1 MNGLRLGKLP
11 AREDKRTFE
20 MRMFLPAKLPP
31 IPDSFNVDAS
41 LPCPITIDI
50 LGNDELGD
58 CVMAGRG
65 HHTRRF
71 ESREQGCLTL
81 LPDKSVL
88 SAVRSEYLKE
98 GHGQDN
104 GLVVLDSLNCW
115 RKGWTVNRR
124 KYSIYVFGWIHPG
137 DREEVAA
144 AIYLLGGVQF
154 GLELPLSAE
163 AQFYAGEP
171 WRIVAGPKGKK
182 GSLGG
187 HLVYNHR
194 YELGA
199 CSEAGVTA
207 ITWGK
212 EQLMTWDFLE
222 YYCDEAF
229 AVVDN
234 RDKWLGSSTLDVEKL
249 DGYLRAVAG

>member
-1 MNGLRLGKLP
+1 MIGLKLGKLP
-11 AREDKRTFE
+11 AKYDRRTLQ
-20 MRMFLPAKLPP
+20 MRMFLPSTLPP
-31 IPDSFNVDAS
+31 IPDSFDVDS
-41 LPCPITIDI
+41 TLPCKPTLDM
-50 LGNDELGD
+50 LANDQLGD

-65 HHTRRF
+65 HQTRRF
-71 ESREQGCLTL
+71 EAREQGCLTL

-98 GHGQDN
+98 GHGRDN

-124 KYSIYVFGWIHPG
+124 KYNIFAFGQIHPN
-137 DREEVAA
+137 DRQEVAA
-144 AIYLLGGVQF
+144 TIYLLGGAQF
-154 GLELPLSAE
+154 GLALPKAAE
-163 AQFYAGEP
+163 GQYYAGEP
-171 WRIVAGPKGKK
+171 WSIVPGPNGKK

-187 HLVYNHR
+187 HLVYDKKYQLVKCNAQ
-194 YELGA
+194 GA
-199 CSEAGVTA
+199 TV

-229 AVVDN
+229 GIVDN
-234 RDKWLGSSTLDVEKL
+234 RNKWLKSSVLDVEKL
-249 DGYLRAVAG
+249 DSYLQAVSR

>member
-1 MNGLRLGKLP
+1 MNGLKLGKLP
-11 AREDKRTFE
+11 AREDKRTFQ
-20 MRMFLPAKLPP
+20 MRIFLPAKLPP
-31 IPDSFNVDAS
+31 IPESCNVDSS
-41 LPCPITIDI
+41 LPCPVTIDM
-50 LGNDELGD
+50 LANDELGD

-71 ESREQGCLTL
+71 EAKEQGCLTL
-81 LPDKSVL
+81 LPDAGVL
-88 SAVRSEYLKE
+88 SAVRKEYFKE
-98 GHGQDN
+98 GRGRDE
-104 GLVVLDSLNCW
+104 GLVVLDSLNHW

-124 KYSIYVFGWIHPG
+124 KYNIYAFGQIHAA

-144 AIYLLGGVQF
+144 TIYLLGGAQF
-154 GLELPLSAE
+154 GLDLPLSAE
-163 AQFYAGEP
+163 DQFRAGEP
-171 WRIVAGPKGKK
+171 WRVVPGYKAKR

-187 HLVYNHR
+187 HLVYGNKF
-194 YELGA
+194 EVKVGNG
-199 CSEAGVTA
+199 EGVSV

-234 RDKWLGSSTLDVEKL
+234 RNRWLKSSTLDVEKL
-249 DGYLRAVAG
+249 DGYLRGVVT

>member
-1 MNGLRLGKLP
+1 MNELRLGKLP
-11 AREDKRTFE
+11 AREDKRTLQ
-20 MRMFLPAKLPP
+20 MRMFLTFKLPP
-31 IPDSFNVDAS
+31 LPDSYDVDTA
-41 LPCPITIDI
+41 LPCPVTIDM
-50 LGNDELGD
+50 LANDELGD

-65 HHTRRF
+65 HQTRRF
-71 ESREQGCLTL
+71 EAREQGCLAL

-88 SAVRSEYLKE
+88 AAVRSEYIKE
-98 GHGQDN
+98 GHGKDN

-124 KYSIYVFGWIHPG
+124 KYNIYAFGKIHPG

-144 AIYLLGGVQF
+144 TIYLLGGAQF
-154 GLELPLSAE
+154 GLELPKSAE
-163 AQFYAGEP
+163 AQFYAGEQ

-187 HLVYNHR
+187 HLVYNHK
-194 YELGA
+194 YELKE
-199 CSEAGVTA
+199 CSEAGVTVV
-207 ITWGK
+207 TWGK

-234 RDKWLGSSTLDVEKL
+234 RNKWLGSSTLDVEKL